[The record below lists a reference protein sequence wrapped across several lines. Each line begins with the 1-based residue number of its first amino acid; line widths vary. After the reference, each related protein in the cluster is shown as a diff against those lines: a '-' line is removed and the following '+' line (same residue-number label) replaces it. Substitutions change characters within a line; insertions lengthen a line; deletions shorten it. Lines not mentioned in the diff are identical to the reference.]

1 VTNLAERSVLS
12 DRAVAEA
19 LVALHRAVAAHQ
31 FYPDRHPM
39 LLEALKDGFRAMS
52 QAQADYRWEEPGLQL
67 RSGALWFG
75 HSRLGEGS
83 PAVGTLARTFSGHGL
98 ALLRRRGEVTAEAYA
113 FLVSLLA
120 ASPDVLGPRGGLA
133 EAWKRSPFAGVWELQ
148 GLAVRAGGGTEG
160 GDSGPGRSREG
171 DWGAGLA
178 PGVEADL
185 LADPRLF
192 RRLQAFQQKGSKE
205 KRLLDLLLGLGRTQE
220 MPLFLEK
227 LREIA
232 RELDGYAEGERYREA
247 YQVVLFL
254 YREAQ
259 NMEAEGQEGKRDY
272 LLDTIRLAVK
282 GPLLQWVIELVATG
296 KGDEEEAELGEY
308 VLRTVGK
315 AAVVPAINALVSEG
329 SRLGR
334 RRLVDVLVSIGDAAV
349 PWAVKMLDDQR
360 WFVVRNMVTVLG
372 GIGTPEAQR
381 ALARLA
387 EDGDGRIRRE
397 VARALGRMSGPGAQE
412 QVLRLLG
419 DPEPAVRLLAI
430 SAAAGYPSE
439 HTLGALVALFRRAGT
454 GAADWNVRAAV
465 LRSLGR
471 LGLPGGVDL
480 LAEVLGKRPW
490 FRRKR
495 WHDLKRSAIQA
506 LGDLG
511 GERSVALLTALKEHR
526 DVELRTEAAR
536 ALAAAEKR

>member
-1 VTNLAERSVLS
+1 
-12 DRAVAEA
+12 
-19 LVALHRAVAAHQ
+19 
-31 FYPDRHPM
+31 M
-39 LLEALKDGFRAMS
+39 LLDALKDGFRAMS

-98 ALLRRRGEVTAEAYA
+98 ALLRRRAEVSADAYA
-113 FLVSLLA
+113 LLVSLLA
-120 ASPDVLGPRGGLA
+120 TSPDVLAPRGGLA
-133 EAWKRSPFAGVWELQ
+133 QAWKRTPFSHVWELQ
-148 GLAVRAGGGTEG
+148 GLAVRAGDHAEGEGSGRGGT
-160 GDSGPGRSREG
+160 REG

-178 PGVEADL
+178 AGAEAEL

-192 RRLQAFQQKGSKE
+192 RRLQAFQQKGAKE
-205 KRLLDLLLGLGRTQE
+205 KRLLDLLLSLGHTQE
-220 MPLFLEK
+220 MPVFLER

-232 RELDGYAEGERYREA
+232 RELDGYVKGERYREA

-259 NMEAEGQEGKRDY
+259 NMEAERQEGKRDY
-272 LLDTIRLAVK
+272 LLDTIRLTVK

-308 VLRTVGK
+308 VLRTLGK

-334 RRLVDVLVSIGDAAV
+334 RRLVDVLVSIGEPAV
-349 PWAVKMLDDQR
+349 PWAVKMLEDQR

-372 GIGTPEAQR
+372 GIGTPDAQR

-387 EDGDGRIRRE
+387 EDGDARIRRE

-430 SAAAGYPSE
+430 AAATSYPSE
-439 HTLGALVALFRRAGT
+439 HTLEALVSLFRRTGT
-454 GAADWNVRAAV
+454 GATDWNLKGAV

-495 WHDLKRSAIQA
+495 WRTLKRAAIQA

-511 GERSVALLTALKEHR
+511 GERAVALLSAQKEHR

-536 ALAAAEKR
+536 ALGSAEKR